1 MKCSRVRLI
10 DPATSFAAKSRLVFS
25 CQMDTERKRVT
36 RIIPSAEPINP
47 VIANT
52 NTSRSQGIIS
62 RERSIGARVIVA
74 PREAYVAVSIEDF
87 ATSLRISAQYGGFAG
102 YISDDNL
109 PTVPPQ

>member
-62 RERSIGARVIVA
+62 RECLIGARVIVV
-74 PREAYVAVSIEDF
+74 PLKDHLVVGIQDF
-87 ATSLRISAQYGGFAG
+87 ATPLRISA
-102 YISDDNL
+102 
-109 PTVPPQ
+109 